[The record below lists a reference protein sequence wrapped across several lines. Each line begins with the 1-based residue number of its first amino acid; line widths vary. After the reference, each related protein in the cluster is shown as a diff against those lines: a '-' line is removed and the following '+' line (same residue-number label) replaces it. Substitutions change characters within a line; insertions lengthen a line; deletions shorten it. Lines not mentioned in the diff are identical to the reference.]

1 MEKVGLSPC
10 DPSSFSRPDQVIVTD
25 IFLNLNINFN
35 SKTLSGH
42 IILSVNKIQE
52 KCNELTLDAFKLK
65 ISSISEV
72 DTKEKL
78 EYQLSDHIDAFG
90 SKLIVQLPKKEVNSF
105 KICIEYETS
114 PEASGLQWLSPQA
127 TSGKKHPFLFS
138 QFEPTHA
145 RSVLPCQDTPSVK
158 QTYKATILA
167 PKDMTVLM
175 SAVKGDSTLVGD
187 NKQSNFTQT
196 VPVPSYLIAL
206 AVGSLESRKLG
217 PRSHVWAEKEIIE
230 DCAYEF
236 ALTEHQ
242 LKTAE
247 EICGPYVWGIY
258 DLLVLPPSFPYGG
271 MENPCLTFVT
281 PTLLAGDRSLANVI
295 AHEIAHSW
303 TGNLVTN
310 KTFEHFWLNE
320 GFTMFVER
328 KIIGKL
334 TSAKMQDFDAFTGIS
349 DLKEAIS
356 VLGADNPLTNLVV
369 DLRGIHPDEAFSTVP
384 YEKGQTFLRYLE
396 STVGGPEKF
405 EPFLRAYFETF
416 KYKSIETS
424 DFQKFFQNY
433 FSTVEAIQTIAWK
446 TWLYTP
452 GMPLLIPEYD
462 KSLALVC
469 DVLLKKFCTWTGHET
484 CPITAED
491 SKKLIPEQLIYFL
504 QKLSEAEKQSIH
516 KLKVL
521 SDLFEIE
528 KIKNAE
534 IKFRWLK
541 ICVKARWEEKI
552 QDVLDWINVVGRMK
566 FVRPLYRELYQWDI
580 SKNRAVENFKANK
593 HQMMWKCFFS
603 SEETHCCSG

>member
-1 MEKVGLSPC
+1 MKNVGLSPC

-25 IFLNLNINFN
+25 IFLNLNIHFN
-35 SKTLSGH
+35 SKTLNGH
-42 IILSVNKIQE
+42 TILSVEKIQE
-52 KCNELTLDAFKLK
+52 ECNELTLDAFKLK
-65 ISSISEV
+65 ISSICEV

-78 EYQLSDHIDAFG
+78 EYQLSDHLEDFG
-90 SKLIVQLPKKEVNSF
+90 SKLIVQLPKTEANSF

-138 QFEPTHA
+138 QFQPTHA

-175 SAVKGDSTLVGD
+175 SAIKEDSTLVED
-187 NKQSNFTQT
+187 NKQSNFNQT

-247 EICGPYVWGIY
+247 EICGPYVWGVY

-334 TSAKMQDFDAFTGIS
+334 TSAQMQDFDAYAGVS
-349 DLKEAIS
+349 DLEEAIS

-396 STVGGPEKF
+396 SSVGGPEKF

-424 DFQKFFQNY
+424 DFQQFFESY
-433 FSTVEAIQTIAWK
+433 FSTEESIKNIPWQK
-446 TWLYTP
+446 WLHTP
-452 GMPLLIPEYD
+452 GMPLLIPDYD
-462 KSLALVC
+462 KSLAVAC
-469 DVLLKKFCTWTGHET
+469 DALLEKFRKWTGYEI
-484 CPITAED
+484 CPITAEVTE
-491 SKKLIPEQLIYFL
+491 KLMPEQRIYFL
-504 QKLSEAEKQSIH
+504 QKLCQSEKQPIH
-516 KLKVL
+516 KLKIL
-521 SDLFEIE
+521 GDLFYIQ

-534 IKFRWLK
+534 IKFHWLK
-541 ICVKARWEEKI
+541 ICLKARWEEKI
-552 QDVLDWINVVGRMK
+552 QEVLDWINVVGRMK
-566 FVRPLYRELYQWDI
+566 FVRPLYRELYQWEV
-580 SKNRAVENFKANK
+580 SKNRAIENFKANK
-593 HQMMWKCFFS
+593 NQMMHICTISIAKDLKLD
-603 SEETHCCSG
+603 